1 MKKVILALTI
11 AFSIQAQAQQKA
23 DALIEE
29 YITDRISLQ
38 VSVGNNFDLYQP
50 LNDAN
55 LVLIPLRDFRSFYS
69 GSDVFAWNLEGQ
81 AAVALN
87 PVWSLYVG
95 GSFGTMSGSNN
106 TDYYRAS
113 MLNAD
118 IGLKFNISNMR
129 IKRKSSKLKFIP
141 LAGLSYNYFESEL
154 FYLSDVTPQHSEK
167 GFAPGL
173 NVGAELDFSLTKNLS
188 VFGSMVRRGF
198 NHDGLDGWDYGGNGD
213 NYLRTNVGVKIKLTK
228 TKESEH
234 ASDINIWDLVS
245 NNSKNVTNIAAP
257 QEKDILEFKYRMNN
271 YVVGDKGDYEK
282 GRKLNPTL
290 YVVRGLTYNIKNTAE
305 DHPLRL
311 SKKPKRR
318 KQPAGLSKNGI
329 RPDHGIVSWK
339 IPMDAPEEY
348 YYFSDQTDSIGGV
361 IKVLSPAEASKMNK
375 KVVNNEGDTTI
386 NNAQPSSP
394 LEPQE
399 DFAFDVGKD
408 HVRVGDPDEYEDGN
422 NEDPVIYVV
431 RGGTY
436 RLKNDSD
443 KNPLRIGKSPGDKT
457 NPKGLEKNGI
467 TGDDGTVEWKVPLD
481 APGEYYYYSG
491 DDDEVGS
498 VIKVLGPGEPQQA
511 DNGDLYATIN
521 HILFELDKLRQ
532 REDQVFDFDVTDDH
546 VTVGDESDYEDGNNE
561 EPIIYVV
568 RGQTYNMKNKAND
581 KPLRFS
587 KSPDSQEDP
596 KGLEDN
602 GITEEDGTVEWSI
615 PLDAPEEYYYYSEG
629 DDEVGGVIKVLGP
642 GEPQQADNGDLYATI
657 NHILFE
663 LDKLRQ
669 REDQVF
675 DFDVTDDHVTV
686 GDESDYEDGNNE
698 EPIIYVVRG
707 QTYNMK
713 NKANDKPLRFSK
725 SPDSQEDPKGLED
738 NGITEEDGTVEW
750 SIPLDAPEE
759 YYYYSEG
766 DDEVGGVIKV
776 LGPGESPESNNDE
789 ILDDI
794 EDLKEEVERLKAMAL
809 QAPGDTSVTI
819 TTVQSAEPSHVY
831 EFDVTDDHVT
841 VGDRDDYENS
851 DNKEPII
858 YVVRGESYTMK
869 NNSEDKP
876 LRFSKSPEKQ
886 ENPKG
891 LEENGIT
898 EEDGTVEWVIPLDA
912 PEEYYYYSEGDDDK
926 VGGII
931 KVLGPNDDWKDYIDD
946 EISKLQVQFAE
957 GSRDTAVSITNV
969 QMVAQTGDD
978 FVFEDQDSTYTI
990 GQVGEYEEGIN
1001 ENPTIYVMRG
1011 QTYSFRND
1019 SKDHPLRLSRQEA
1032 QRDDPRGLEKNAIT
1046 KEDESVLW
1054 KIPHDAP
1061 DEYYYY
1067 SEANDTLRG
1076 IIKVVGQGGGDTYD
1090 VDMSQDF
1097 NKIVSDLQTRMEE
1110 ELTNMKSAD
1119 DIERFEGG
1127 QHLVLFYDVDIHIL
1141 TRAQKKKIFEFV
1153 YKLNKESEGFEFKM
1167 IISGFADERASASYN
1182 DALRQRRSNEVKK
1195 FFKQLGLD
1203 VPTED
1208 RTAPHTYTGEMF
1220 LDRRVELTVEVTRT
1234 IGE

>member
-11 AFSIQAQAQQKA
+11 AFSIQAQAQQKT

-69 GSDVFAWNLEGQ
+69 GYDVFAWNLEGQ

-113 MLNAD
+113 MLNGD

-129 IKRKSSKLKFIP
+129 IKRKRSKLKFIP

-198 NHDGLDGWDYGGNGD
+198 KHDGLDGWDYGGNGD

-245 NNSKNVTNIAAP
+245 NNSKNVTNNAAP

-361 IKVLSPAEASKMNK
+361 IKVLSPAEASKINK

-386 NNAQPSSP
+386 NNGQPSSP

-596 KGLEDN
+596 KGLEEN

-642 GEPQQADNGDLYATI
+642 GE
-657 NHILFE
+657 
-663 LDKLRQ
+663 
-669 REDQVF
+669 
-675 DFDVTDDHVTV
+675 
-686 GDESDYEDGNNE
+686 
-698 EPIIYVVRG
+698 
-707 QTYNMK
+707 
-713 NKANDKPLRFSK
+713 
-725 SPDSQEDPKGLED
+725 
-738 NGITEEDGTVEW
+738 
-750 SIPLDAPEE
+750 APE
-759 YYYYSEG
+759 SA
-766 DDEVGGVIKV
+766 
-776 LGPGESPESNNDE
+776 NDE

-831 EFDVTDDHVT
+831 EFDVTDEHVT

-912 PEEYYYYSEGDDDK
+912 PEEYYYYSEDDDDK

-969 QMVAQTGDD
+969 QMVAQAGDD

-990 GQVGEYEEGIN
+990 GQVGEYEEGN
-1001 ENPTIYVMRG
+1001 NQNPTIYVMRG

>member
-11 AFSIQAQAQQKA
+11 AFSIQAQAQQKT

-69 GSDVFAWNLEGQ
+69 GYDVFAWNLEGQ

-113 MLNAD
+113 MLNGD

-129 IKRKSSKLKFIP
+129 IKRKRSKLKFIP

-198 NHDGLDGWDYGGNGD
+198 KHDGLDGWDYGGNGD

-245 NNSKNVTNIAAP
+245 NNSKNVTNNAAP

-408 HVRVGDPDEYEDGN
+408 HVRVGDPNEYEDGN

-602 GITEEDGTVEWSI
+602 SITEEDGTVEWSI

-642 GEPQQADNGDLYATI
+642 GE
-657 NHILFE
+657 
-663 LDKLRQ
+663 
-669 REDQVF
+669 
-675 DFDVTDDHVTV
+675 
-686 GDESDYEDGNNE
+686 
-698 EPIIYVVRG
+698 
-707 QTYNMK
+707 
-713 NKANDKPLRFSK
+713 
-725 SPDSQEDPKGLED
+725 
-738 NGITEEDGTVEW
+738 
-750 SIPLDAPEE
+750 APE
-759 YYYYSEG
+759 SA
-766 DDEVGGVIKV
+766 
-776 LGPGESPESNNDE
+776 NDE

-912 PEEYYYYSEGDDDK
+912 PEEYYYYSEEDDDK

-1019 SKDHPLRLSRQEA
+1019 SEDHPLRLSRQEA

-1097 NKIVSDLQTRMEE
+1097 DKIVNDLQTRMEE

-1234 IGE
+1234 TGE

>member
-11 AFSIQAQAQQKA
+11 AFSIQAQAQQKT

-69 GSDVFAWNLEGQ
+69 GYDVFAWNLEGQ

-113 MLNAD
+113 MLNGD

-129 IKRKSSKLKFIP
+129 IKRKRSKLKFIP

-198 NHDGLDGWDYGGNGD
+198 KHDGLDGWDYGGNGD

-245 NNSKNVTNIAAP
+245 NNSKNVTNNAAP

-271 YVVGDKGDYEK
+271 YVVGDKGDYEN

-361 IKVLSPAEASKMNK
+361 IKVLSPAEASKINK

-386 NNAQPSSP
+386 NNGQPSSP

-596 KGLEDN
+596 KGLEEN

-642 GEPQQADNGDLYATI
+642 GE
-657 NHILFE
+657 
-663 LDKLRQ
+663 
-669 REDQVF
+669 
-675 DFDVTDDHVTV
+675 
-686 GDESDYEDGNNE
+686 
-698 EPIIYVVRG
+698 
-707 QTYNMK
+707 
-713 NKANDKPLRFSK
+713 
-725 SPDSQEDPKGLED
+725 
-738 NGITEEDGTVEW
+738 
-750 SIPLDAPEE
+750 APE
-759 YYYYSEG
+759 SA
-766 DDEVGGVIKV
+766 
-776 LGPGESPESNNDE
+776 NDE

-831 EFDVTDDHVT
+831 EFDVTDEHVT

-876 LRFSKSPEKQ
+876 LRFSKSAEKQ

-912 PEEYYYYSEGDDDK
+912 PEEYYYYSEDDDDK

-969 QMVAQTGDD
+969 QMVAQAGDD

-990 GQVGEYEEGIN
+990 GQVGEYEEGN
-1001 ENPTIYVMRG
+1001 NQNPTIYVMRG

-1127 QHLVLFYDVDIHIL
+1127 QHLVLFYDVNIHIL
-1141 TRAQKKKIFEFV
+1141 TRDQKKKIFEFV

>member
-1 MKKVILALTI
+1 MKKVILALTTV
-11 AFSIQAQAQQKA
+11 FCLQAQAQKA
-23 DALIEE
+23 DALIDE
-29 YITDRISLQ
+29 YITDRLTLQ
-38 VSVGNNFDLYQP
+38 VSIGNNFDLYQP

-55 LVLIPLRDFRSFYS
+55 LVLIPIRDFRSFYS
-69 GSDVFAWNLEGQ
+69 DYDVFAWNLEGQ
-81 AAVALN
+81 MSVALN
-87 PVWSLYVG
+87 PVWSLYAG
-95 GSFGTMSGSNN
+95 ASMGTMSGSNN
-106 TDYYRAS
+106 TDYYRAD
-113 MLNAD
+113 MLSGD
-118 IGLKFNISNMR
+118 IGLKFNIANMR
-129 IKRKSSKLKFIP
+129 INRKRSRLTLVP
-141 LAGLSYNYFESEL
+141 LAGLSYNYFNSEL
-154 FYLSDVTPQHSEK
+154 FYLSDVTPQHSES

-173 NVGAELDFSLTKNLS
+173 NVGAELDFSLTKNIA
-188 VFGSMVRRGF
+188 VYGSMVRRGF
-198 NHDGLDGWDYGGNGD
+198 QHDGLDGWDYGGNGD

-228 TKESEH
+228 TLESEH

-245 NNSKNVTNIAAP
+245 NNSSKVNQYSVLP
-257 QEKDILEFKYRMNN
+257 EEKDILEFKYRMNN
-271 YVVGDKGDYEK
+271 YVVGDKEDYEK

-290 YVVRGLTYNIKNTAE
+290 YVVRGSTYNIKNTAE

-311 SKKPKRR
+311 SKNPKRR
-318 KQPAGLSKNGI
+318 KNPAGLSKNGI
-329 RPDHGIVSWK
+329 RPDDGVVTWK

-348 YYFSDQTDSIGGV
+348 YYYSDMTDSIGGV
-361 IKVLSPAEASKMNK
+361 IKVLGP
-375 KVVNNEGDTTI
+375 NE
-386 NNAQPSSP
+386 
-394 LEPQE
+394 
-399 DFAFDVGKD
+399 
-408 HVRVGDPDEYEDGN
+408 
-422 NEDPVIYVV
+422 
-431 RGGTY
+431 
-436 RLKNDSD
+436 
-443 KNPLRIGKSPGDKT
+443 
-457 NPKGLEKNGI
+457 
-467 TGDDGTVEWKVPLD
+467 
-481 APGEYYYYSG
+481 
-491 DDDEVGS
+491 
-498 VIKVLGPGEPQQA
+498 EPQQA
-511 DNGDLYATIN
+511 DNREVYATIN

-532 REDQVFDFDVTDDH
+532 RQEQVFDFDVTDDH

-561 EPIIYVV
+561 EPTIYVV
-568 RGQTYNMKNKAND
+568 RGQTYKMKNKAND

-602 GITEEDGTVEWSI
+602 GITQEDGTVEWSI

-642 GEPQQADNGDLYATI
+642 GEPQQADNRDLYATI
-657 NHILFE
+657 NYILSE

-669 REDQVF
+669 REEQVF

-698 EPIIYVVRG
+698 EPTIYVVRG
-707 QTYNMK
+707 QTYKMK

-738 NGITEEDGTVEW
+738 NGITQEDGTVEW

-776 LGPGESPESNNDE
+776 LGPGEAPESANDE
-789 ILDDI
+789 I
-794 EDLKEEVERLKAMAL
+794 EDLKEEVESLKAMVM
-809 QAPGDTSVTI
+809 QAPADTSVTI
-819 TTVQSAEPSHVY
+819 TTVQSVESSHVY

-841 VGDRDDYENS
+841 VGDREDYEDG

-858 YVVRGESYTMK
+858 YVVRGESYRMK

-876 LRFSKSPEKQ
+876 LQFSKSPDKR

-912 PEEYYYYSEGDDDK
+912 PEEYYYYSEEDDDK

-931 KVLGPNDDWKDYIDD
+931 KVLGPNDDWKEYVDD
-946 EISKLQVQFAE
+946 EISKLQAQFAE

-969 QMVAQTGDD
+969 QMVAPAADD
-978 FVFEDQDSTYTI
+978 FIFEDQDSLYTI
-990 GQVGEYEEGIN
+990 GENADYEGN
-1001 ENPTIYVMRG
+1001 NNQNPTIYVMRG
-1011 QTYSFRND
+1011 QTYSFRNN
-1019 SKDHPLRLSRQEA
+1019 SEDHPLRLSRKEA

-1046 KEDESVLW
+1046 KEDESVSW

-1076 IIKVVGQGGGDTYD
+1076 IIKVVGQGEGDTYD

-1097 NKIVSDLQTRMEE
+1097 NQIVDDLQTRMEE
-1110 ELTNMKSAD
+1110 ELTNLKSAD

-1127 QHLVLFYDVDIHIL
+1127 HHLVLFYDVDIHIL

-1153 YKLNKESEGFEFKM
+1153 YALKKESEGFEYKL
-1167 IISGFADERASASYN
+1167 IISGFADVRASAAYN

-1195 FFKQLGLD
+1195 FLKQLGLE

-1220 LDRRVELTVEVTRT
+1220 LDRRVELTIEVTRT
-1234 IGE
+1234 ID

>member
-11 AFSIQAQAQQKA
+11 AFSIQAQAQKKT

-95 GSFGTMSGSNN
+95 GSMGTMSGSNN

-245 NNSKNVTNIAAP
+245 NNSKNVTNNAAP

-386 NNAQPSSP
+386 NNTQPSSP

-408 HVRVGDPDEYEDGN
+408 HVRVGDPDDYEDGN

-596 KGLEDN
+596 KGLEEN

-642 GEPQQADNGDLYATI
+642 GE
-657 NHILFE
+657 
-663 LDKLRQ
+663 
-669 REDQVF
+669 
-675 DFDVTDDHVTV
+675 
-686 GDESDYEDGNNE
+686 
-698 EPIIYVVRG
+698 
-707 QTYNMK
+707 
-713 NKANDKPLRFSK
+713 
-725 SPDSQEDPKGLED
+725 
-738 NGITEEDGTVEW
+738 
-750 SIPLDAPEE
+750 APE
-759 YYYYSEG
+759 SA
-766 DDEVGGVIKV
+766 
-776 LGPGESPESNNDE
+776 NDE

-1019 SKDHPLRLSRQEA
+1019 SEDHPLRLSRQEA

-1127 QHLVLFYDVDIHIL
+1127 QHLVLFYDVNIHIL

>member
-11 AFSIQAQAQQKA
+11 AFSIQAQAQKKT

-95 GSFGTMSGSNN
+95 GSMGTMSGSNN

-245 NNSKNVTNIAAP
+245 NNSKNVTNNAAP

-386 NNAQPSSP
+386 NNTQPSSP

-408 HVRVGDPDEYEDGN
+408 HVRVGDPDDYEDGN

-596 KGLEDN
+596 KGLEEN

-629 DDEVGGVIKVLGP
+629 DDGVGGVIKVLGP
-642 GEPQQADNGDLYATI
+642 GE
-657 NHILFE
+657 
-663 LDKLRQ
+663 
-669 REDQVF
+669 
-675 DFDVTDDHVTV
+675 
-686 GDESDYEDGNNE
+686 
-698 EPIIYVVRG
+698 
-707 QTYNMK
+707 
-713 NKANDKPLRFSK
+713 
-725 SPDSQEDPKGLED
+725 
-738 NGITEEDGTVEW
+738 
-750 SIPLDAPEE
+750 APE
-759 YYYYSEG
+759 SA
-766 DDEVGGVIKV
+766 
-776 LGPGESPESNNDE
+776 NDE

-831 EFDVTDDHVT
+831 EFDVTDEHVT

-912 PEEYYYYSEGDDDK
+912 PEEYYYYSEDDDDK

-969 QMVAQTGDD
+969 QMVAQAGDD

-990 GQVGEYEEGIN
+990 GQVGEYEEGN
-1001 ENPTIYVMRG
+1001 NQNPTIYVMRG

-1097 NKIVSDLQTRMEE
+1097 NKIVSDLQTRMQE
-1110 ELTNMKSAD
+1110 ELTKMKSAD

>member
-11 AFSIQAQAQQKA
+11 AFSIQAQAQKKT

-95 GSFGTMSGSNN
+95 GSMGTMSGSNN

-245 NNSKNVTNIAAP
+245 NNSKNVTNNAAP

-386 NNAQPSSP
+386 NNTQPSSP

-408 HVRVGDPDEYEDGN
+408 HVRVGDPDDYEDGN

-596 KGLEDN
+596 KGLEEN

-642 GEPQQADNGDLYATI
+642 GE
-657 NHILFE
+657 
-663 LDKLRQ
+663 
-669 REDQVF
+669 
-675 DFDVTDDHVTV
+675 
-686 GDESDYEDGNNE
+686 
-698 EPIIYVVRG
+698 
-707 QTYNMK
+707 
-713 NKANDKPLRFSK
+713 
-725 SPDSQEDPKGLED
+725 
-738 NGITEEDGTVEW
+738 
-750 SIPLDAPEE
+750 APE
-759 YYYYSEG
+759 SA
-766 DDEVGGVIKV
+766 
-776 LGPGESPESNNDE
+776 NDE

-831 EFDVTDDHVT
+831 EFDVTDEHVT

-912 PEEYYYYSEGDDDK
+912 PEEYYYYSEDDDDK

-969 QMVAQTGDD
+969 QMVAQAGDD

-990 GQVGEYEEGIN
+990 GQVGEYEEGN
-1001 ENPTIYVMRG
+1001 NQNPTIYVMRG

-1076 IIKVVGQGGGDTYD
+1076 IIKVVGQGGDDTYD

-1110 ELTNMKSAD
+1110 ELTKMKSAD

>member
-1 MKKVILALTI
+1 MKKVILALTTV
-11 AFSIQAQAQQKA
+11 FCLQAQAQKA
-23 DALIEE
+23 DALIDE
-29 YITDRISLQ
+29 YITDRLTLQ
-38 VSVGNNFDLYQP
+38 VSIGNNFDLYQP

-55 LVLIPLRDFRSFYS
+55 LVLIPIRDFRSFYS
-69 GSDVFAWNLEGQ
+69 DYDVFAWNLEGQ
-81 AAVALN
+81 MSVALN
-87 PVWSLYVG
+87 PVWSLYAG
-95 GSFGTMSGSNN
+95 ASMGTMSGSNN
-106 TDYYRAS
+106 TDYYRAD
-113 MLNAD
+113 MLSGD
-118 IGLKFNISNMR
+118 IGLKFNIANMR
-129 IKRKSSKLKFIP
+129 INRKRSRLTLVP
-141 LAGLSYNYFESEL
+141 LAGLSYNYFNSEL
-154 FYLSDVTPQHSEK
+154 FYLSDVTPQHSES

-173 NVGAELDFSLTKNLS
+173 NVGAELDFSLTKNIA
-188 VFGSMVRRGF
+188 VYGSMVRRGF
-198 NHDGLDGWDYGGNGD
+198 QHDGLDGWDYGGNGD

-228 TKESEH
+228 TLESEH

-245 NNSKNVTNIAAP
+245 NNSSKVNQYSVLP
-257 QEKDILEFKYRMNN
+257 EEKDILEFKYRMNN
-271 YVVGDKGDYEK
+271 YVVGDKEDYEK

-290 YVVRGLTYNIKNTAE
+290 YVVRGSTYNIKNTAE

-311 SKKPKRR
+311 SKNPKRR
-318 KQPAGLSKNGI
+318 KNPAGLSKNGI
-329 RPDHGIVSWK
+329 RPDDGVVTWK

-348 YYFSDQTDSIGGV
+348 YYYSDMTDSIGGV
-361 IKVLSPAEASKMNK
+361 IKVLGP
-375 KVVNNEGDTTI
+375 NE
-386 NNAQPSSP
+386 
-394 LEPQE
+394 
-399 DFAFDVGKD
+399 
-408 HVRVGDPDEYEDGN
+408 
-422 NEDPVIYVV
+422 
-431 RGGTY
+431 
-436 RLKNDSD
+436 
-443 KNPLRIGKSPGDKT
+443 
-457 NPKGLEKNGI
+457 
-467 TGDDGTVEWKVPLD
+467 
-481 APGEYYYYSG
+481 
-491 DDDEVGS
+491 
-498 VIKVLGPGEPQQA
+498 EPQQA
-511 DNGDLYATIN
+511 DNREVYATIN

-532 REDQVFDFDVTDDH
+532 RQEQVFDFDVTDDH

-561 EPIIYVV
+561 EPTIYVV
-568 RGQTYNMKNKAND
+568 RGQTYKMKNKAND

-602 GITEEDGTVEWSI
+602 GITQEDGTVEWSI

-642 GEPQQADNGDLYATI
+642 GEPQQADNRDLYATI
-657 NHILFE
+657 NYILSE

-669 REDQVF
+669 RQEQVF

-698 EPIIYVVRG
+698 EPTIYVVRG
-707 QTYNMK
+707 QTYKMK

-738 NGITEEDGTVEW
+738 NGITQEDGTVEW

-776 LGPGESPESNNDE
+776 LGPGEAPESANDE
-789 ILDDI
+789 I
-794 EDLKEEVERLKAMAL
+794 EDLKEEVESLKAMVM
-809 QAPGDTSVTI
+809 QAPADTSVTI
-819 TTVQSAEPSHVY
+819 TTVQSVESSHVY

-841 VGDRDDYENS
+841 VGDREDYEDG

-858 YVVRGESYTMK
+858 YVVRGESYRMK
-869 NNSEDKP
+869 NNSEDNP
-876 LRFSKSPEKQ
+876 LQFSKSPDKR

-912 PEEYYYYSEGDDDK
+912 PEEYYYYSEEDDDK

-931 KVLGPNDDWKDYIDD
+931 KVLGPNDDWKEYVDD
-946 EISKLQVQFAE
+946 EISKLQAQFAE

-969 QMVAQTGDD
+969 QMVAPAADD
-978 FVFEDQDSTYTI
+978 FIFEDQDSLYTI
-990 GQVGEYEEGIN
+990 GENADYEGN
-1001 ENPTIYVMRG
+1001 NNQNPTIYVMRG
-1011 QTYSFRND
+1011 QTYSFRNN
-1019 SKDHPLRLSRQEA
+1019 SEDHPLRLSRKEA

-1046 KEDESVLW
+1046 KEDESVSW

-1076 IIKVVGQGGGDTYD
+1076 IIKVVGQGEGDTYE

-1097 NKIVSDLQTRMEE
+1097 NQIVDDLQTRMEE
-1110 ELTNMKSAD
+1110 ELTNLKSAD

-1127 QHLVLFYDVDIHIL
+1127 HHLVLFYDVDIHIL

-1153 YKLNKESEGFEFKM
+1153 YALKKESEGFEYKL
-1167 IISGFADERASASYN
+1167 IISGFADVRASAAYN

-1195 FFKQLGLD
+1195 FLKQLGLE

-1220 LDRRVELTVEVTRT
+1220 LDRRVELTIEVTRT
-1234 IGE
+1234 ID

>member
-1 MKKVILALTI
+1 MKKVILALTTV
-11 AFSIQAQAQQKA
+11 FCLQAQAQKA
-23 DALIEE
+23 DALIDE
-29 YITDRISLQ
+29 YITDRLTLQ
-38 VSVGNNFDLYQP
+38 VSIGNNFDLYQP

-55 LVLIPLRDFRSFYS
+55 LVLIPIRDFRSFYS
-69 GSDVFAWNLEGQ
+69 DYDVFAWNLEGQ
-81 AAVALN
+81 MSVALN
-87 PVWSLYVG
+87 PVWSLYAG
-95 GSFGTMSGSNN
+95 ASMGTMSGSNN
-106 TDYYRAS
+106 TDYYRAD
-113 MLNAD
+113 MLSGD
-118 IGLKFNISNMR
+118 IGLKFNIANMR
-129 IKRKSSKLKFIP
+129 INRKRSRLTLVP
-141 LAGLSYNYFESEL
+141 LAGLSYNYFNSEL
-154 FYLSDVTPQHSEK
+154 FYLSDVTPQHSES

-173 NVGAELDFSLTKNLS
+173 NVGAELDFSLTKNIA
-188 VFGSMVRRGF
+188 VYGSMVRRGF
-198 NHDGLDGWDYGGNGD
+198 QHDGLDGWDYGGNGD

-228 TKESEH
+228 TLESEH

-245 NNSKNVTNIAAP
+245 NNSSKVNQYSVLP
-257 QEKDILEFKYRMNN
+257 EEKDILEFKYRMNN
-271 YVVGDKGDYEK
+271 YVVGDKEDYEK

-290 YVVRGLTYNIKNTAE
+290 YVVRGSTYNIKNTAE

-311 SKKPKRR
+311 SKNPKRR
-318 KQPAGLSKNGI
+318 KNPAGLSKNGI
-329 RPDHGIVSWK
+329 RPDDGVVTWK

-348 YYFSDQTDSIGGV
+348 YYYSDMTDSIGGV
-361 IKVLSPAEASKMNK
+361 IKVLGP
-375 KVVNNEGDTTI
+375 NE
-386 NNAQPSSP
+386 
-394 LEPQE
+394 
-399 DFAFDVGKD
+399 
-408 HVRVGDPDEYEDGN
+408 
-422 NEDPVIYVV
+422 
-431 RGGTY
+431 
-436 RLKNDSD
+436 
-443 KNPLRIGKSPGDKT
+443 
-457 NPKGLEKNGI
+457 
-467 TGDDGTVEWKVPLD
+467 
-481 APGEYYYYSG
+481 
-491 DDDEVGS
+491 
-498 VIKVLGPGEPQQA
+498 EPQQA
-511 DNGDLYATIN
+511 DNREVYATIN

-532 REDQVFDFDVTDDH
+532 REEQVFDFDVTDDH

-561 EPIIYVV
+561 EPTIYVV
-568 RGQTYNMKNKAND
+568 RGQTYKMKNKAND

-602 GITEEDGTVEWSI
+602 GITQEDGTVEWSI

-642 GEPQQADNGDLYATI
+642 GEPQQADNRDLYATI
-657 NHILFE
+657 NYILSE

-669 REDQVF
+669 REEQVF

-698 EPIIYVVRG
+698 EPTIYVVRG
-707 QTYNMK
+707 QTYKMK

-738 NGITEEDGTVEW
+738 NGITQEDGTVEW

-776 LGPGESPESNNDE
+776 LGPGEAPESANDE
-789 ILDDI
+789 I
-794 EDLKEEVERLKAMAL
+794 EDLKEEVESLKAMVM
-809 QAPGDTSVTI
+809 QAPADTSVTI
-819 TTVQSAEPSHVY
+819 TTVQSVESSHVY

-841 VGDRDDYENS
+841 VGDREDYEDG

-858 YVVRGESYTMK
+858 YVVRGESYRMK
-869 NNSEDKP
+869 NNSEDNP
-876 LRFSKSPEKQ
+876 LQFSKSPDKR

-912 PEEYYYYSEGDDDK
+912 PEEYYYYSEEDDDK

-931 KVLGPNDDWKDYIDD
+931 KVLGPNDDWKEYVDD
-946 EISKLQVQFAE
+946 EISKLQAQFAE

-969 QMVAQTGDD
+969 QMVAPAADD
-978 FVFEDQDSTYTI
+978 FIFEDQDSLYTI
-990 GQVGEYEEGIN
+990 GENADYEGN
-1001 ENPTIYVMRG
+1001 NNQNPTIYVMRG
-1011 QTYSFRND
+1011 QTYSFRNN
-1019 SKDHPLRLSRQEA
+1019 SEDHPLRLSRKEA

-1046 KEDESVLW
+1046 KEDESVSW

-1076 IIKVVGQGGGDTYD
+1076 IIKVVGQGEGDTYE

-1097 NKIVSDLQTRMEE
+1097 NQIVDDLQTRMEE
-1110 ELTNMKSAD
+1110 ELTNLKSAD

-1127 QHLVLFYDVDIHIL
+1127 HHLVLFYDVDIHIL

-1153 YKLNKESEGFEFKM
+1153 YALKKESEGFEYKL
-1167 IISGFADERASASYN
+1167 IISGFADVRASAAYN

-1195 FFKQLGLD
+1195 FLKQLGLE

-1220 LDRRVELTVEVTRT
+1220 LDRRVELTIEVTRT
-1234 IGE
+1234 ID

>member
-11 AFSIQAQAQQKA
+11 AFSIQAQAQQKT

-95 GSFGTMSGSNN
+95 GSMGTMSGSNN

-245 NNSKNVTNIAAP
+245 NNSKNVTNNAAP

-596 KGLEDN
+596 KGLEEN

-642 GEPQQADNGDLYATI
+642 GE
-657 NHILFE
+657 
-663 LDKLRQ
+663 
-669 REDQVF
+669 
-675 DFDVTDDHVTV
+675 
-686 GDESDYEDGNNE
+686 
-698 EPIIYVVRG
+698 
-707 QTYNMK
+707 
-713 NKANDKPLRFSK
+713 
-725 SPDSQEDPKGLED
+725 
-738 NGITEEDGTVEW
+738 
-750 SIPLDAPEE
+750 APE
-759 YYYYSEG
+759 SA
-766 DDEVGGVIKV
+766 
-776 LGPGESPESNNDE
+776 NDE

-1019 SKDHPLRLSRQEA
+1019 SEDHPLRLSRQEA

>member
-11 AFSIQAQAQQKA
+11 AFSIQAQAQKKT

-69 GSDVFAWNLEGQ
+69 GYDVFAWNLEGQ

-113 MLNAD
+113 MLNGD

-245 NNSKNVTNIAAP
+245 NNSKNVTNNAAP

-386 NNAQPSSP
+386 NNTQPSSP

-408 HVRVGDPDEYEDGN
+408 HVRVGDPDDYEDGN

-642 GEPQQADNGDLYATI
+642 GE
-657 NHILFE
+657 
-663 LDKLRQ
+663 
-669 REDQVF
+669 
-675 DFDVTDDHVTV
+675 
-686 GDESDYEDGNNE
+686 
-698 EPIIYVVRG
+698 
-707 QTYNMK
+707 
-713 NKANDKPLRFSK
+713 
-725 SPDSQEDPKGLED
+725 
-738 NGITEEDGTVEW
+738 
-750 SIPLDAPEE
+750 APE
-759 YYYYSEG
+759 SA
-766 DDEVGGVIKV
+766 
-776 LGPGESPESNNDE
+776 NDE

-831 EFDVTDDHVT
+831 EFDVTDEHVT

-912 PEEYYYYSEGDDDK
+912 PEEYYYYSEDDDDK

-969 QMVAQTGDD
+969 QMVAQAGDD

-990 GQVGEYEEGIN
+990 GQVGEYEEGN
-1001 ENPTIYVMRG
+1001 NQNPTIYVMRG

>member
-11 AFSIQAQAQQKA
+11 AFSIQAQAQKKT

-69 GSDVFAWNLEGQ
+69 GYDVFAWNLEGQ

-95 GSFGTMSGSNN
+95 GSMGTMSGSNN

-154 FYLSDVTPQHSEK
+154 FYLSDVTPQHNEK

-245 NNSKNVTNIAAP
+245 NNSKNVTNNAAP

-386 NNAQPSSP
+386 NNTQPSSP

-408 HVRVGDPDEYEDGN
+408 HVRVGDPDDYEDGN

-642 GEPQQADNGDLYATI
+642 GE
-657 NHILFE
+657 
-663 LDKLRQ
+663 
-669 REDQVF
+669 
-675 DFDVTDDHVTV
+675 
-686 GDESDYEDGNNE
+686 
-698 EPIIYVVRG
+698 
-707 QTYNMK
+707 
-713 NKANDKPLRFSK
+713 
-725 SPDSQEDPKGLED
+725 
-738 NGITEEDGTVEW
+738 
-750 SIPLDAPEE
+750 APE
-759 YYYYSEG
+759 SA
-766 DDEVGGVIKV
+766 
-776 LGPGESPESNNDE
+776 NDE

-831 EFDVTDDHVT
+831 EFDVTDEHVT

-912 PEEYYYYSEGDDDK
+912 PEEYYYYSEDDDDK

-969 QMVAQTGDD
+969 QMVAQAGDD

-990 GQVGEYEEGIN
+990 GQVGEYEEGN
-1001 ENPTIYVMRG
+1001 NQNPTIYVMRG

-1061 DEYYYY
+1061 DQYYYY

>member
-11 AFSIQAQAQQKA
+11 AFSIQAQAQKKT

-95 GSFGTMSGSNN
+95 GSMGTMSGSNN

-154 FYLSDVTPQHSEK
+154 FYLSDVTPQHNEK

-245 NNSKNVTNIAAP
+245 NNSRNVTNNAAP

-386 NNAQPSSP
+386 NNTQPSSP

-408 HVRVGDPDEYEDGN
+408 HVRVGDPDDYEDGN

-596 KGLEDN
+596 KGLEEN

-642 GEPQQADNGDLYATI
+642 GE
-657 NHILFE
+657 
-663 LDKLRQ
+663 
-669 REDQVF
+669 
-675 DFDVTDDHVTV
+675 
-686 GDESDYEDGNNE
+686 
-698 EPIIYVVRG
+698 
-707 QTYNMK
+707 
-713 NKANDKPLRFSK
+713 
-725 SPDSQEDPKGLED
+725 
-738 NGITEEDGTVEW
+738 
-750 SIPLDAPEE
+750 APE
-759 YYYYSEG
+759 SA
-766 DDEVGGVIKV
+766 
-776 LGPGESPESNNDE
+776 NDE

-831 EFDVTDDHVT
+831 EFDVTDEHVT

-912 PEEYYYYSEGDDDK
+912 PEEYYYYSEDDDDK

-969 QMVAQTGDD
+969 QMVAQAGDD

-990 GQVGEYEEGIN
+990 GQVGEYEEGN
-1001 ENPTIYVMRG
+1001 NQNPTIYVMRG

>member
-1 MKKVILALTI
+1 MKKVILALTTV
-11 AFSIQAQAQQKA
+11 FCLQAQAQKA
-23 DALIEE
+23 DALIDE
-29 YITDRISLQ
+29 YITDRLTLQ
-38 VSVGNNFDLYQP
+38 VSIGNNFDLYQP

-55 LVLIPLRDFRSFYS
+55 LVLIPIRDFRSFYS
-69 GSDVFAWNLEGQ
+69 DYDVFAWNLEGQ
-81 AAVALN
+81 MSVALN
-87 PVWSLYVG
+87 PVWSLYAG
-95 GSFGTMSGSNN
+95 ASMGTMSGSNN
-106 TDYYRAS
+106 TDYYRAD
-113 MLNAD
+113 MLSGD
-118 IGLKFNISNMR
+118 IGLKFNIANMR
-129 IKRKSSKLKFIP
+129 INRKRSRLTLVP
-141 LAGLSYNYFESEL
+141 LAGLSYNYFNSEL
-154 FYLSDVTPQHSEK
+154 FYLSDVTPQHSES

-173 NVGAELDFSLTKNLS
+173 NVGAELDFSLTKNIA
-188 VFGSMVRRGF
+188 VYGSMVRRGF
-198 NHDGLDGWDYGGNGD
+198 QHDGLDGWDYGGNGD

-228 TKESEH
+228 TLESEH
-234 ASDINIWDLVS
+234 ATDINIWDLAS
-245 NNSKNVTNIAAP
+245 NNSTNIINKAP
-257 QEKDILEFKYRMNN
+257 QEKDILEFKYWMNN
-271 YVVGDKGDYEK
+271 YVVGDKEDYEN

-318 KQPAGLSKNGI
+318 KNPAGLSKNGI
-329 RPDHGIVSWK
+329 RPDHGIVTWK

-348 YYFSDQTDSIGGV
+348 YYYSDMTDSIGGV
-361 IKVLSPAEASKMNK
+361 IKVLSPSEASTKNK
-375 KVVNNEGDTTI
+375 KVVNNEGDTTLNI
-386 NNAQPSSP
+386 AVAPVA
-394 LEPQE
+394 EPKD

-408 HVRVGDPDEYEDGN
+408 HISVGDPDEYEDGN

-457 NPKGLEKNGI
+457 DPKGLEKNGI
-467 TGDDGTVEWKVPLD
+467 TDDDGTVEWKVPLD

-491 DDDEVGS
+491 DDDEVGG

-511 DNGDLYATIN
+511 DNRDLYATIN

-532 REDQVFDFDVTDDH
+532 REEQVFDFDVTDDH

-561 EPIIYVV
+561 EPTIYVV
-568 RGQTYNMKNKAND
+568 RGQTYKMKNKADD

-602 GITEEDGTVEWSI
+602 GITQEDGTVEWSI

-642 GEPQQADNGDLYATI
+642 GE
-657 NHILFE
+657 
-663 LDKLRQ
+663 
-669 REDQVF
+669 
-675 DFDVTDDHVTV
+675 
-686 GDESDYEDGNNE
+686 
-698 EPIIYVVRG
+698 
-707 QTYNMK
+707 
-713 NKANDKPLRFSK
+713 
-725 SPDSQEDPKGLED
+725 
-738 NGITEEDGTVEW
+738 
-750 SIPLDAPEE
+750 APE
-759 YYYYSEG
+759 ST
-766 DDEVGGVIKV
+766 D
-776 LGPGESPESNNDE
+776 DE
-789 ILDDI
+789 ILDEI

-819 TTVQSAEPSHVY
+819 TTVQSVESSHVY

-841 VGDRDDYENS
+841 VGDKDDYENG

-869 NNSEDKP
+869 NKADDKP
-876 LRFSKSPEKQ
+876 LRFSKSPDRQ

-912 PEEYYYYSEGDDDK
+912 PEEYYYYSEEDDDK

-946 EISKLQVQFAE
+946 EISKLEAQIAE

-969 QMVAQTGDD
+969 QMVAPAADD
-978 FVFEDQDSTYTI
+978 FIFQDQDSVYTI
-990 GQVGEYEEGIN
+990 GENGDYEEGN
-1001 ENPTIYVMRG
+1001 NQNPTIYVMRG
-1011 QTYSFRND
+1011 QTYSFRNN
-1019 SKDHPLRLSRQEA
+1019 SEDHPLRVSRKEA

-1046 KEDESVLW
+1046 KEDESISW

-1076 IIKVVGQGGGDTYD
+1076 VIKVVGQGGGDTYD

-1097 NKIVSDLQTRMEE
+1097 NKIVNDLQTRMEE
-1110 ELTNMKSAD
+1110 ELTNLKSAD

-1127 QHLVLFYDVDIHIL
+1127 HHLVLFYDVDIHIL
-1141 TRAQKKKIFEFV
+1141 TRDQKKKIFEFV
-1153 YKLNKESEGFEFKM
+1153 YKLKKESDGYEYKL
-1167 IISGFADERASASYN
+1167 IISGFADVRASAAYN

-1195 FFKQLGLD
+1195 FLKQLGLD

-1220 LDRRVELTVEVTRT
+1220 LDRRVELTIEVTRT
-1234 IGE
+1234 ID

>member
-1 MKKVILALTI
+1 MKKVILALTTV
-11 AFSIQAQAQQKA
+11 FCLQAQAQKA
-23 DALIEE
+23 DALIDE
-29 YITDRISLQ
+29 YITDRLTLQ
-38 VSVGNNFDLYQP
+38 VSIGNNFDLYQP

-55 LVLIPLRDFRSFYS
+55 LVLIPIRDFRSFYS
-69 GSDVFAWNLEGQ
+69 DYDVFAWNLEGQ
-81 AAVALN
+81 MSVALN
-87 PVWSLYVG
+87 PVWSLYAG
-95 GSFGTMSGSNN
+95 ASMGTMSGSNN
-106 TDYYRAS
+106 TDYYRAD
-113 MLNAD
+113 MLSGD
-118 IGLKFNISNMR
+118 IGLKFNIANMR
-129 IKRKSSKLKFIP
+129 INRKRSRLTLVP
-141 LAGLSYNYFESEL
+141 LAGLSYNYFNSEL
-154 FYLSDVTPQHSEK
+154 FYLSDVTPQHSES

-173 NVGAELDFSLTKNLS
+173 NVGAELDFSLTKNIA
-188 VFGSMVRRGF
+188 VYGSMVRRGF
-198 NHDGLDGWDYGGNGD
+198 QHDGLDGWDYGGNGD

-228 TKESEH
+228 TLESEH

-245 NNSKNVTNIAAP
+245 NNSSKVNQYSVLP
-257 QEKDILEFKYRMNN
+257 EEKDILEFKYRMNN
-271 YVVGDKGDYEK
+271 YVVGDKEDYEK

-290 YVVRGLTYNIKNTAE
+290 YVVRGSTYNIKNTAE

-311 SKKPKRR
+311 SKNPKRR
-318 KQPAGLSKNGI
+318 KNPAGLSKNGI
-329 RPDHGIVSWK
+329 RPEDGLVTWK

-348 YYFSDQTDSIGGV
+348 YYYSDMTDSIGGV
-361 IKVLSPAEASKMNK
+361 IKVL
-375 KVVNNEGDTTI
+375 
-386 NNAQPSSP
+386 
-394 LEPQE
+394 
-399 DFAFDVGKD
+399 
-408 HVRVGDPDEYEDGN
+408 
-422 NEDPVIYVV
+422 
-431 RGGTY
+431 
-436 RLKNDSD
+436 
-443 KNPLRIGKSPGDKT
+443 
-457 NPKGLEKNGI
+457 
-467 TGDDGTVEWKVPLD
+467 
-481 APGEYYYYSG
+481 
-491 DDDEVGS
+491 
-498 VIKVLGPGEPQQA
+498 GPNEPQQA
-511 DNGDLYATIN
+511 DNREVYATIN

-532 REDQVFDFDVTDDH
+532 REEQVFDFDVTDDH

-561 EPIIYVV
+561 EPTIYVV
-568 RGQTYNMKNKAND
+568 RGQTYKMKNKAND

-602 GITEEDGTVEWSI
+602 GITQEDGTVEWSI
-615 PLDAPEEYYYYSEG
+615 PLDAPGEYYYYSEG

-642 GEPQQADNGDLYATI
+642 GEPQQADNRDLYATI
-657 NHILFE
+657 NYILSE

-669 REDQVF
+669 REEQVF

-698 EPIIYVVRG
+698 EPTIYVVRG
-707 QTYNMK
+707 QTYKMK

-738 NGITEEDGTVEW
+738 NGITQEDGTVEW
-750 SIPLDAPEE
+750 SIPLDAPGE

-776 LGPGESPESNNDE
+776 LGPGEAPESANDE
-789 ILDDI
+789 I
-794 EDLKEEVERLKAMAL
+794 EDLKEEVESLKAMVM
-809 QAPGDTSVTI
+809 QAPADTSVTI
-819 TTVQSAEPSHVY
+819 TTVQSVELSHVY

-841 VGDRDDYENS
+841 VGDREDYEDG

-858 YVVRGESYTMK
+858 YVVRGESYRMK
-869 NNSEDKP
+869 NNSEDNP
-876 LRFSKSPEKQ
+876 LQFSKSPDKR

-912 PEEYYYYSEGDDDK
+912 PEEYYYYSEEDDDK

-931 KVLGPNDDWKDYIDD
+931 KVLGPNDDWKEYVDD
-946 EISKLQVQFAE
+946 EISKLQAQFAE

-969 QMVAQTGDD
+969 QMVAPAADD
-978 FVFEDQDSTYTI
+978 FIFEDQDSLYTI
-990 GQVGEYEEGIN
+990 GENADYEGN
-1001 ENPTIYVMRG
+1001 NNQNPTIYVMRG
-1011 QTYSFRND
+1011 QTYSFRNN
-1019 SKDHPLRLSRQEA
+1019 SEDHPLRLSRKEA

-1046 KEDESVLW
+1046 KEDESVSW

-1076 IIKVVGQGGGDTYD
+1076 IIKVVGQGEGDTYD

-1097 NKIVSDLQTRMEE
+1097 NQIVDDLQTRMEE
-1110 ELTNMKSAD
+1110 ELTNLKSAD

-1127 QHLVLFYDVDIHIL
+1127 HHLVLFYDVDIHIL

-1153 YKLNKESEGFEFKM
+1153 YALKKESEGFEYKL
-1167 IISGFADERASASYN
+1167 IISGFADVRASAAYN

-1195 FFKQLGLD
+1195 FLKQLGLE

-1220 LDRRVELTVEVTRT
+1220 LDRRVELTIEVTRT
-1234 IGE
+1234 ID

>member
-11 AFSIQAQAQQKA
+11 AFSIQAQAQKKT

-95 GSFGTMSGSNN
+95 GSMGTMSGSNN

-154 FYLSDVTPQHSEK
+154 FYLSDVTPQHNEK

-245 NNSKNVTNIAAP
+245 NNSRNVTNNAAP

-386 NNAQPSSP
+386 NNTQPSSP

-408 HVRVGDPDEYEDGN
+408 HVRVGDPDDYEDGN

-596 KGLEDN
+596 KGLEEN

-642 GEPQQADNGDLYATI
+642 GE
-657 NHILFE
+657 
-663 LDKLRQ
+663 
-669 REDQVF
+669 
-675 DFDVTDDHVTV
+675 
-686 GDESDYEDGNNE
+686 
-698 EPIIYVVRG
+698 
-707 QTYNMK
+707 
-713 NKANDKPLRFSK
+713 
-725 SPDSQEDPKGLED
+725 
-738 NGITEEDGTVEW
+738 
-750 SIPLDAPEE
+750 APE
-759 YYYYSEG
+759 SA
-766 DDEVGGVIKV
+766 
-776 LGPGESPESNNDE
+776 NDE

-831 EFDVTDDHVT
+831 EFDVTDEHVT

-912 PEEYYYYSEGDDDK
+912 PEEYYYYSEDDDDK

-969 QMVAQTGDD
+969 QMVAQAGDD

-990 GQVGEYEEGIN
+990 GQVGEYEEGN
-1001 ENPTIYVMRG
+1001 NQNPTIYVMRG

-1234 IGE
+1234 TGE

>member
-1 MKKVILALTI
+1 MKKVIVALTI

-113 MLNAD
+113 MLNGD

-443 KNPLRIGKSPGDKT
+443 KNPLHIGKSPGDKT

-481 APGEYYYYSG
+481 APEEYYYYSG

-498 VIKVLGPGEPQQA
+498 
-511 DNGDLYATIN
+511 
-521 HILFELDKLRQ
+521 
-532 REDQVFDFDVTDDH
+532 
-546 VTVGDESDYEDGNNE
+546 
-561 EPIIYVV
+561 
-568 RGQTYNMKNKAND
+568 
-581 KPLRFS
+581 
-587 KSPDSQEDP
+587 
-596 KGLEDN
+596 
-602 GITEEDGTVEWSI
+602 
-615 PLDAPEEYYYYSEG
+615 
-629 DDEVGGVIKVLGP
+629 VIKVLGP

>member
-113 MLNAD
+113 MLNGD

-481 APGEYYYYSG
+481 APEEYYYYSG

-498 VIKVLGPGEPQQA
+498 
-511 DNGDLYATIN
+511 
-521 HILFELDKLRQ
+521 
-532 REDQVFDFDVTDDH
+532 
-546 VTVGDESDYEDGNNE
+546 
-561 EPIIYVV
+561 
-568 RGQTYNMKNKAND
+568 
-581 KPLRFS
+581 
-587 KSPDSQEDP
+587 
-596 KGLEDN
+596 
-602 GITEEDGTVEWSI
+602 
-615 PLDAPEEYYYYSEG
+615 
-629 DDEVGGVIKVLGP
+629 VIKVLGP

-912 PEEYYYYSEGDDDK
+912 PEEYYYYSEEDDDK

>member
-1 MKKVILALTI
+1 MKKVILALTTV
-11 AFSIQAQAQQKA
+11 FCLQAQAQKA
-23 DALIEE
+23 DALIDE
-29 YITDRISLQ
+29 YITDRLTLQ
-38 VSVGNNFDLYQP
+38 VSIGNNFDLYQP

-55 LVLIPLRDFRSFYS
+55 LVLIPIRDFRSFYS
-69 GSDVFAWNLEGQ
+69 DYDVFAWNLEGQ
-81 AAVALN
+81 MSVALN
-87 PVWSLYVG
+87 PVWSLYAG
-95 GSFGTMSGSNN
+95 ASMGTMSGSNN
-106 TDYYRAS
+106 TDYYRAD
-113 MLNAD
+113 MLSGD
-118 IGLKFNISNMR
+118 IGLKFNIANMR
-129 IKRKSSKLKFIP
+129 INRKRSRLTLVP
-141 LAGLSYNYFESEL
+141 LAGLSYNYFNSEL
-154 FYLSDVTPQHSEK
+154 FYLSDVTPQHSES

-173 NVGAELDFSLTKNLS
+173 NVGAELDFSLTKNIA
-188 VFGSMVRRGF
+188 VYGSMVRRGF
-198 NHDGLDGWDYGGNGD
+198 QHDGLDGWDYGGNGD

-228 TKESEH
+228 TLESEH

-245 NNSKNVTNIAAP
+245 NNSSKVNQYSVLP
-257 QEKDILEFKYRMNN
+257 EEKDILEFKYRMNN
-271 YVVGDKGDYEK
+271 YVVGDKEDYEK

-290 YVVRGLTYNIKNTAE
+290 YVVRGSTYNIKNTAE

-318 KQPAGLSKNGI
+318 KNPAGLSKNGI
-329 RPDHGIVSWK
+329 RPDDGVVTWK

-348 YYFSDQTDSIGGV
+348 YYYSDMTDSIGGV
-361 IKVLSPAEASKMNK
+361 IKVL
-375 KVVNNEGDTTI
+375 
-386 NNAQPSSP
+386 
-394 LEPQE
+394 
-399 DFAFDVGKD
+399 
-408 HVRVGDPDEYEDGN
+408 
-422 NEDPVIYVV
+422 
-431 RGGTY
+431 
-436 RLKNDSD
+436 
-443 KNPLRIGKSPGDKT
+443 
-457 NPKGLEKNGI
+457 
-467 TGDDGTVEWKVPLD
+467 
-481 APGEYYYYSG
+481 
-491 DDDEVGS
+491 
-498 VIKVLGPGEPQQA
+498 GPNEPQQA
-511 DNGDLYATIN
+511 DNREVYATIN

-532 REDQVFDFDVTDDH
+532 REEQVFDFDVTDDH

-561 EPIIYVV
+561 EPTIYVV
-568 RGQTYNMKNKAND
+568 RGQTYKMKNKAND

-602 GITEEDGTVEWSI
+602 GITQEDGTVEWSI

-642 GEPQQADNGDLYATI
+642 GEPQQADNRDLYATI
-657 NHILFE
+657 NYILSE

-669 REDQVF
+669 REEQVF

-698 EPIIYVVRG
+698 EPTIYVVRG
-707 QTYNMK
+707 QTYKMK

-738 NGITEEDGTVEW
+738 NGITQEDGTVEW

-776 LGPGESPESNNDE
+776 LGPGEAPESANDE
-789 ILDDI
+789 I
-794 EDLKEEVERLKAMAL
+794 EDLKEEVESLKAMVM
-809 QAPGDTSVTI
+809 QAPADTSVTI
-819 TTVQSAEPSHVY
+819 TTVQSVESSHVY

-841 VGDRDDYENS
+841 VGDREDYEDD

-858 YVVRGESYTMK
+858 YVVRGESYRMK

-876 LRFSKSPEKQ
+876 LQFSKSPDKR

-891 LEENGIT
+891 LKENGIT

-912 PEEYYYYSEGDDDK
+912 PEEYYYYSEEDDDK

-931 KVLGPNDDWKDYIDD
+931 KVLGPNDDWKEYVDD
-946 EISKLQVQFAE
+946 EISKLQAQFAE

-969 QMVAQTGDD
+969 QMVAPAADD
-978 FVFEDQDSTYTI
+978 FIFEDQDSLYTI
-990 GQVGEYEEGIN
+990 GENADYEGDN
-1001 ENPTIYVMRG
+1001 NQNPTIYVMRG
-1011 QTYSFRND
+1011 QTYSFRNN
-1019 SKDHPLRLSRQEA
+1019 SEDHPLRLSRKEA

-1046 KEDESVLW
+1046 KEDESVSW

-1076 IIKVVGQGGGDTYD
+1076 IIKVVGQGEGDTYD

-1097 NKIVSDLQTRMEE
+1097 NQIVDDLQTRMEE
-1110 ELTNMKSAD
+1110 ELTNLKSAD

-1127 QHLVLFYDVDIHIL
+1127 HHLVLFYDVDIHIL

-1153 YKLNKESEGFEFKM
+1153 YALKKESEGFEYKL
-1167 IISGFADERASASYN
+1167 IISGFADVRASAAYN

-1195 FFKQLGLD
+1195 FLKQLGLE

-1220 LDRRVELTVEVTRT
+1220 LDRRVELTIEVTRT
-1234 IGE
+1234 ID

>member
-11 AFSIQAQAQQKA
+11 AFSIQAQAQQKT

-69 GSDVFAWNLEGQ
+69 GYDVFAWNLEGQ

-245 NNSKNVTNIAAP
+245 NNSKNVTNNAAP

-386 NNAQPSSP
+386 NNTQPSSP

-596 KGLEDN
+596 KGLEEN

-642 GEPQQADNGDLYATI
+642 GE
-657 NHILFE
+657 
-663 LDKLRQ
+663 
-669 REDQVF
+669 
-675 DFDVTDDHVTV
+675 
-686 GDESDYEDGNNE
+686 
-698 EPIIYVVRG
+698 
-707 QTYNMK
+707 
-713 NKANDKPLRFSK
+713 
-725 SPDSQEDPKGLED
+725 
-738 NGITEEDGTVEW
+738 
-750 SIPLDAPEE
+750 APE
-759 YYYYSEG
+759 SA
-766 DDEVGGVIKV
+766 
-776 LGPGESPESNNDE
+776 NDE

-1019 SKDHPLRLSRQEA
+1019 SEDHPLRLSRQEA

>member
-95 GSFGTMSGSNN
+95 GSMGTMSGSNN

-154 FYLSDVTPQHSEK
+154 FYLSDVSPQHSEK

-271 YVVGDKGDYEK
+271 YVVGDKGDYEN

-375 KVVNNEGDTTI
+375 KVVKNEGDTTI

-596 KGLEDN
+596 KGLEEN

-615 PLDAPEEYYYYSEG
+615 PLDAP
-629 DDEVGGVIKVLGP
+629 
-642 GEPQQADNGDLYATI
+642 Q
-657 NHILFE
+657 
-663 LDKLRQ
+663 
-669 REDQVF
+669 
-675 DFDVTDDHVTV
+675 
-686 GDESDYEDGNNE
+686 
-698 EPIIYVVRG
+698 
-707 QTYNMK
+707 
-713 NKANDKPLRFSK
+713 
-725 SPDSQEDPKGLED
+725 
-738 NGITEEDGTVEW
+738 
-750 SIPLDAPEE
+750 E

-912 PEEYYYYSEGDDDK
+912 PEEYYYYSEEDDDK

-978 FVFEDQDSTYTI
+978 FVFEDQDSTYII

-1234 IGE
+1234 TGE

>member
-11 AFSIQAQAQQKA
+11 AFSIQAQAQQKT

-69 GSDVFAWNLEGQ
+69 GYDVFAWNLEGQ

-113 MLNAD
+113 MLNGD

-129 IKRKSSKLKFIP
+129 IKRKRSKLKFIP

-198 NHDGLDGWDYGGNGD
+198 KHDGLDGWDYGGNGD

-642 GEPQQADNGDLYATI
+642 GE
-657 NHILFE
+657 
-663 LDKLRQ
+663 
-669 REDQVF
+669 
-675 DFDVTDDHVTV
+675 
-686 GDESDYEDGNNE
+686 
-698 EPIIYVVRG
+698 
-707 QTYNMK
+707 
-713 NKANDKPLRFSK
+713 
-725 SPDSQEDPKGLED
+725 
-738 NGITEEDGTVEW
+738 
-750 SIPLDAPEE
+750 APE
-759 YYYYSEG
+759 SA
-766 DDEVGGVIKV
+766 
-776 LGPGESPESNNDE
+776 NDE
-789 ILDDI
+789 ILDEI

-809 QAPGDTSVTI
+809 QAPGDTSITI

-831 EFDVTDDHVT
+831 EFDVTDDYVT

-891 LEENGIT
+891 LEENGII
-898 EEDGTVEWVIPLDA
+898 EKDGTVEWVIPLDA

-1097 NKIVSDLQTRMEE
+1097 NKIVNDLQTRMEE

>member
-11 AFSIQAQAQQKA
+11 AFSIQAQAQQKT

-69 GSDVFAWNLEGQ
+69 GYDVFAWNLEGQ

-113 MLNAD
+113 MLNGD

-129 IKRKSSKLKFIP
+129 IKRKRSKLKFIP

-198 NHDGLDGWDYGGNGD
+198 KHDGLDGWDYGGNGD

-271 YVVGDKGDYEK
+271 YVVGDKSDYEK

-596 KGLEDN
+596 KGLEEN
-602 GITEEDGTVEWSI
+602 GITEEDGTIEWSI

-642 GEPQQADNGDLYATI
+642 GE
-657 NHILFE
+657 
-663 LDKLRQ
+663 
-669 REDQVF
+669 
-675 DFDVTDDHVTV
+675 
-686 GDESDYEDGNNE
+686 
-698 EPIIYVVRG
+698 
-707 QTYNMK
+707 
-713 NKANDKPLRFSK
+713 
-725 SPDSQEDPKGLED
+725 
-738 NGITEEDGTVEW
+738 
-750 SIPLDAPEE
+750 APE
-759 YYYYSEG
+759 SA
-766 DDEVGGVIKV
+766 
-776 LGPGESPESNNDE
+776 NDE
-789 ILDDI
+789 ILDEI

-831 EFDVTDDHVT
+831 EFDVTDEHVT

-1195 FFKQLGLD
+1195 FFKQLGLE

-1234 IGE
+1234 VAE

>member
-11 AFSIQAQAQQKA
+11 AFSIQAQAQQKT

-69 GSDVFAWNLEGQ
+69 GYDVFAWNLEGQ

-113 MLNAD
+113 MLNGD

-129 IKRKSSKLKFIP
+129 IKRKRSKLKFIP

-198 NHDGLDGWDYGGNGD
+198 KHDGLDGWDYGGNGD

-245 NNSKNVTNIAAP
+245 NNSKNVTNNAAP

-361 IKVLSPAEASKMNK
+361 IKVLSPAEASKINK

-386 NNAQPSSP
+386 NNGQPSSP

-408 HVRVGDPDEYEDGN
+408 HVRVGDPDEYEDVN

-602 GITEEDGTVEWSI
+602 SITEEDGTVEWSI

-642 GEPQQADNGDLYATI
+642 GE
-657 NHILFE
+657 
-663 LDKLRQ
+663 
-669 REDQVF
+669 
-675 DFDVTDDHVTV
+675 
-686 GDESDYEDGNNE
+686 
-698 EPIIYVVRG
+698 
-707 QTYNMK
+707 
-713 NKANDKPLRFSK
+713 
-725 SPDSQEDPKGLED
+725 
-738 NGITEEDGTVEW
+738 
-750 SIPLDAPEE
+750 APE
-759 YYYYSEG
+759 SA
-766 DDEVGGVIKV
+766 
-776 LGPGESPESNNDE
+776 NDE
-789 ILDDI
+789 ILDEI

-831 EFDVTDDHVT
+831 EFDVTDEHVT

-912 PEEYYYYSEGDDDK
+912 PEEYYYYSEEDDDK

-931 KVLGPNDDWKDYIDD
+931 KVLGSNDDWKDYIDD

-1167 IISGFADERASASYN
+1167 IISGFADERASAAYN

>member
-11 AFSIQAQAQQKA
+11 AFSIQAQAQKKT

-95 GSFGTMSGSNN
+95 GSMGTMSGSNN

-245 NNSKNVTNIAAP
+245 NNSKNVTNNAAP

-386 NNAQPSSP
+386 NNTQPSSP

-408 HVRVGDPDEYEDGN
+408 HVRVGDPDDYEDGN

-596 KGLEDN
+596 KGLEEN

-629 DDEVGGVIKVLGP
+629 DDGVGGVIKVLGP
-642 GEPQQADNGDLYATI
+642 GE
-657 NHILFE
+657 
-663 LDKLRQ
+663 
-669 REDQVF
+669 
-675 DFDVTDDHVTV
+675 
-686 GDESDYEDGNNE
+686 
-698 EPIIYVVRG
+698 
-707 QTYNMK
+707 
-713 NKANDKPLRFSK
+713 
-725 SPDSQEDPKGLED
+725 
-738 NGITEEDGTVEW
+738 
-750 SIPLDAPEE
+750 APE
-759 YYYYSEG
+759 SA
-766 DDEVGGVIKV
+766 
-776 LGPGESPESNNDE
+776 NDE

-831 EFDVTDDHVT
+831 EFDVTDEHVT

-869 NNSEDKP
+869 NNSQDKP

-912 PEEYYYYSEGDDDK
+912 PEEYYYYSEDDDDK

-969 QMVAQTGDD
+969 QMVAQAGDD

-990 GQVGEYEEGIN
+990 GQVGEYEEGN
-1001 ENPTIYVMRG
+1001 NQNPTIYVMRG

-1110 ELTNMKSAD
+1110 ELTKMKSAD

>member
-11 AFSIQAQAQQKA
+11 AFSIQAQAQKKT

-95 GSFGTMSGSNN
+95 GSMGTMSGSNN

-245 NNSKNVTNIAAP
+245 NNSKNVTNNAAP

-386 NNAQPSSP
+386 NNTQPSSP

-408 HVRVGDPDEYEDGN
+408 HVRVGDPDDYEDGN

-596 KGLEDN
+596 KGLEEN

-642 GEPQQADNGDLYATI
+642 GE
-657 NHILFE
+657 
-663 LDKLRQ
+663 
-669 REDQVF
+669 
-675 DFDVTDDHVTV
+675 
-686 GDESDYEDGNNE
+686 
-698 EPIIYVVRG
+698 
-707 QTYNMK
+707 
-713 NKANDKPLRFSK
+713 
-725 SPDSQEDPKGLED
+725 
-738 NGITEEDGTVEW
+738 
-750 SIPLDAPEE
+750 APE
-759 YYYYSEG
+759 SA
-766 DDEVGGVIKV
+766 
-776 LGPGESPESNNDE
+776 NDE

-831 EFDVTDDHVT
+831 EFDVTDEHVT

-912 PEEYYYYSEGDDDK
+912 PEEYYYYSEDDDDK

-969 QMVAQTGDD
+969 QMVAQAGDD

-990 GQVGEYEEGIN
+990 GQVGEYEEGN
-1001 ENPTIYVMRG
+1001 NQNPTIYVMRG

>member
-1 MKKVILALTI
+1 MKKVILTLTTV
-11 AFSIQAQAQQKA
+11 FCLQAQAQKV
-23 DALIEE
+23 DALIDD
-29 YITDRISLQ
+29 YITDRLTLQ
-38 VSVGNNFDLYQP
+38 VSIGNNFDLYQP

-55 LVLIPLRDFRSFYS
+55 LVLIPIRDFRSFYS
-69 GSDVFAWNLEGQ
+69 DYDVFAWNLEGQ
-81 AAVALN
+81 MSVALN
-87 PVWSLYVG
+87 PVWSLYAG
-95 GSFGTMSGSNN
+95 ASMGTMSGSNN
-106 TDYYRAS
+106 TDYYRAD
-113 MLNAD
+113 MLSGD
-118 IGLKFNISNMR
+118 IGLKFNIANMR
-129 IKRKSSKLKFIP
+129 INRKRSRLTLVP
-141 LAGLSYNYFESEL
+141 LAGLSYNYFNSEL
-154 FYLSDVTPQHSEK
+154 FYLSDVTPQHSES

-173 NVGAELDFSLTKNLS
+173 NVGAELDFSLTKNIA
-188 VFGSMVRRGF
+188 VYGSMVRRGF
-198 NHDGLDGWDYGGNGD
+198 QHDGLDGWDYGGNGD

-228 TKESEH
+228 TLESEH
-234 ASDINIWDLVS
+234 ASDINIWDLAS
-245 NNSKNVTNIAAP
+245 NNSTNIINKAP
-257 QEKDILEFKYRMNN
+257 QEKDILEFKYWMNN
-271 YVVGDKGDYEK
+271 YVVGDKEDYEN

-311 SKKPKRR
+311 SKNPKRR
-318 KQPAGLSKNGI
+318 KNPAGLSKNGI
-329 RPDHGIVSWK
+329 RPDHGIVTWK

-348 YYFSDQTDSIGGV
+348 YYYSDMTDSIGGV
-361 IKVLSPAEASKMNK
+361 IKVLSPSEASTKNK
-375 KVVNNEGDTTI
+375 KVVNNEGDTILNVTV
-386 NNAQPSSP
+386 APAT
-394 LEPQE
+394 EPKD

-408 HVRVGDPDEYEDGN
+408 HISVGDPDEYEDGN

-457 NPKGLEKNGI
+457 DPKGLEKNGI

-491 DDDEVGS
+491 DDDEVGG

-511 DNGDLYATIN
+511 DNRDLYATIN

-532 REDQVFDFDVTDDH
+532 REEQVFDFDVTDDH

-561 EPIIYVV
+561 EPTIYVV
-568 RGQTYNMKNKAND
+568 RGHTYKMKNKAND

-602 GITEEDGTVEWSI
+602 GITQEDGTIEWSI

-642 GEPQQADNGDLYATI
+642 GE
-657 NHILFE
+657 
-663 LDKLRQ
+663 
-669 REDQVF
+669 
-675 DFDVTDDHVTV
+675 
-686 GDESDYEDGNNE
+686 
-698 EPIIYVVRG
+698 
-707 QTYNMK
+707 
-713 NKANDKPLRFSK
+713 
-725 SPDSQEDPKGLED
+725 
-738 NGITEEDGTVEW
+738 
-750 SIPLDAPEE
+750 APE
-759 YYYYSEG
+759 ST
-766 DDEVGGVIKV
+766 D
-776 LGPGESPESNNDE
+776 DE
-789 ILDDI
+789 ILDEI

-809 QAPGDTSVTI
+809 QAPGDSSVII
-819 TTVQSAEPSHVY
+819 TTVQSVESSHVY

-841 VGDRDDYENS
+841 VGDRDDYEDGN
-851 DNKEPII
+851 NKEPII
-858 YVVRGESYTMK
+858 YVVRGESYKLK

-876 LRFSKSPEKQ
+876 LRFSKSPDKQ

-891 LEENGIT
+891 LEDNGIT

-912 PEEYYYYSEGDDDK
+912 PEEYYYYSEEDDDK

-931 KVLGPNDDWKDYIDD
+931 KVLGPNDDWKEYVDD
-946 EISKLQVQFAE
+946 EISKLQAQIAE
-957 GSRDTAVSITNV
+957 GSRDTAVNITNV
-969 QMVAQTGDD
+969 QMVAPAADD
-978 FVFEDQDSTYTI
+978 FIFEDQDSVYTI
-990 GQVGEYEEGIN
+990 GENGDYEEGN
-1001 ENPTIYVMRG
+1001 NQNPTIYVMRG
-1011 QTYSFRND
+1011 QTYSFRNN
-1019 SKDHPLRLSRQEA
+1019 SEEHPLRISRKEA
-1032 QRDDPRGLEKNAIT
+1032 KRDDPRGLEKNAIT
-1046 KEDESVLW
+1046 KEDESVSW

-1097 NKIVSDLQTRMEE
+1097 HKIVNDLQTRMEE
-1110 ELTNMKSAD
+1110 ELTNLKSAD

-1127 QHLVLFYDVDIHIL
+1127 HHLVLFYDVDIHIL
-1141 TRAQKKKIFEFV
+1141 TEDQKKKIFEFV
-1153 YKLNKESEGFEFKM
+1153 YKLKKESAGYEYKL
-1167 IISGFADERASASYN
+1167 IISGFADVRASAAYN

-1195 FFKQLGLD
+1195 FLKQLGLD

-1220 LDRRVELTVEVTRT
+1220 LDRRVELTIEVTRT
-1234 IGE
+1234 SD

>member
-481 APGEYYYYSG
+481 APEEYYYYSG

-498 VIKVLGPGEPQQA
+498 
-511 DNGDLYATIN
+511 
-521 HILFELDKLRQ
+521 
-532 REDQVFDFDVTDDH
+532 
-546 VTVGDESDYEDGNNE
+546 
-561 EPIIYVV
+561 
-568 RGQTYNMKNKAND
+568 
-581 KPLRFS
+581 
-587 KSPDSQEDP
+587 
-596 KGLEDN
+596 
-602 GITEEDGTVEWSI
+602 
-615 PLDAPEEYYYYSEG
+615 
-629 DDEVGGVIKVLGP
+629 VIKVLGP

>member
-1 MKKVILALTI
+1 MKKVILALTTV
-11 AFSIQAQAQQKA
+11 FCLQAQAQKA
-23 DALIEE
+23 DALIDE
-29 YITDRISLQ
+29 YITDRLTLQ
-38 VSVGNNFDLYQP
+38 VSIGNNFDLYQP

-55 LVLIPLRDFRSFYS
+55 LVLIPIRDFRSFYS
-69 GSDVFAWNLEGQ
+69 DYDVFAWNLEGQ
-81 AAVALN
+81 MSVALN
-87 PVWSLYVG
+87 PVWSLYAG
-95 GSFGTMSGSNN
+95 ASMGTMSGSNN
-106 TDYYRAS
+106 TDYYRAD
-113 MLNAD
+113 MLSGD
-118 IGLKFNISNMR
+118 IGLKFNIANMR
-129 IKRKSSKLKFIP
+129 INRKRSRLTLVP
-141 LAGLSYNYFESEL
+141 LAGLSYNYFNSEL
-154 FYLSDVTPQHSEK
+154 FYLSDVTPQHSES

-173 NVGAELDFSLTKNLS
+173 NVGAELDFSLTKNIA
-188 VFGSMVRRGF
+188 VYGSMVRRGF
-198 NHDGLDGWDYGGNGD
+198 QHDGLDGWDYGGNGD

-228 TKESEH
+228 TLESEH

-245 NNSKNVTNIAAP
+245 NNSSKVNQYSVLP
-257 QEKDILEFKYRMNN
+257 EEKDILEFKYRMNN
-271 YVVGDKGDYEK
+271 YVVGDKEDYEK

-290 YVVRGLTYNIKNTAE
+290 YVVRGSTYNIKNTAE

-311 SKKPKRR
+311 SKNPKRR
-318 KQPAGLSKNGI
+318 KNPAGLSKNGI
-329 RPDHGIVSWK
+329 RPDDGVVTWK

-348 YYFSDQTDSIGGV
+348 YYYSDMTDSIGGV
-361 IKVLSPAEASKMNK
+361 IKVL
-375 KVVNNEGDTTI
+375 
-386 NNAQPSSP
+386 
-394 LEPQE
+394 
-399 DFAFDVGKD
+399 
-408 HVRVGDPDEYEDGN
+408 
-422 NEDPVIYVV
+422 
-431 RGGTY
+431 
-436 RLKNDSD
+436 
-443 KNPLRIGKSPGDKT
+443 
-457 NPKGLEKNGI
+457 
-467 TGDDGTVEWKVPLD
+467 
-481 APGEYYYYSG
+481 
-491 DDDEVGS
+491 
-498 VIKVLGPGEPQQA
+498 GPNEPQQA
-511 DNGDLYATIN
+511 DNREVYATIN

-532 REDQVFDFDVTDDH
+532 RQEQVFDFDVTDDH

-561 EPIIYVV
+561 EPTIYVV
-568 RGQTYNMKNKAND
+568 RGQTYKMKNKAND

-602 GITEEDGTVEWSI
+602 GITQEDGTVEWSI

-642 GEPQQADNGDLYATI
+642 GEPQQADNRDLYATI
-657 NHILFE
+657 NYILSE

-669 REDQVF
+669 REEQVF

-698 EPIIYVVRG
+698 EPTIYVVRG
-707 QTYNMK
+707 QTYKMK

-738 NGITEEDGTVEW
+738 NGITQEDGTVEW

-776 LGPGESPESNNDE
+776 LGPGEAPESANDE
-789 ILDDI
+789 I
-794 EDLKEEVERLKAMAL
+794 EDLKEEVESLKAMVM
-809 QAPGDTSVTI
+809 QAPADTSVTI
-819 TTVQSAEPSHVY
+819 TTVQSVESSHVY

-841 VGDRDDYENS
+841 VGDREDYEDG

-858 YVVRGESYTMK
+858 YVVRGESYRLK

-876 LRFSKSPEKQ
+876 LQFSKSPDKR

-912 PEEYYYYSEGDDDK
+912 PEEYYYYSEEDDDK

-931 KVLGPNDDWKDYIDD
+931 KVLGPNDDWKEYVDD
-946 EISKLQVQFAE
+946 EISKLQAQFAE

-969 QMVAQTGDD
+969 QMVAPAADD
-978 FVFEDQDSTYTI
+978 FIFEDQDSLYTI
-990 GQVGEYEEGIN
+990 GENADYEGN
-1001 ENPTIYVMRG
+1001 NNQNPTIYVMRG
-1011 QTYSFRND
+1011 QTYSFRNN
-1019 SKDHPLRLSRQEA
+1019 SEDHPLRLSRKEA

-1046 KEDESVLW
+1046 KEDESVSW

-1076 IIKVVGQGGGDTYD
+1076 IIKVVGQGEGDTYD

-1097 NKIVSDLQTRMEE
+1097 NQIVDDLQTRMEE
-1110 ELTNMKSAD
+1110 ELTNLKSAD

-1127 QHLVLFYDVDIHIL
+1127 HHLVLFYDVDIHIL

-1153 YKLNKESEGFEFKM
+1153 YALKKESEGFEYKL
-1167 IISGFADERASASYN
+1167 IISGFADVRASAAYN

-1195 FFKQLGLD
+1195 FLKQLGLE

-1220 LDRRVELTVEVTRT
+1220 LDRRVELTIEVTRT
-1234 IGE
+1234 ID

>member
-11 AFSIQAQAQQKA
+11 AFSIQAQAQQKT

-69 GSDVFAWNLEGQ
+69 GYDVFAWNLEGQ

-113 MLNAD
+113 MLNGD

-129 IKRKSSKLKFIP
+129 IKRKRSKLKFIP

-198 NHDGLDGWDYGGNGD
+198 KHDGLDGWDYGGNGD

-245 NNSKNVTNIAAP
+245 NNSKNVTNNAAP

-361 IKVLSPAEASKMNK
+361 IKVLSPAEASKINK

-386 NNAQPSSP
+386 NNGQPSSP

-596 KGLEDN
+596 KGLEEN

-642 GEPQQADNGDLYATI
+642 GE
-657 NHILFE
+657 
-663 LDKLRQ
+663 
-669 REDQVF
+669 
-675 DFDVTDDHVTV
+675 
-686 GDESDYEDGNNE
+686 
-698 EPIIYVVRG
+698 
-707 QTYNMK
+707 
-713 NKANDKPLRFSK
+713 
-725 SPDSQEDPKGLED
+725 
-738 NGITEEDGTVEW
+738 
-750 SIPLDAPEE
+750 APE
-759 YYYYSEG
+759 SA
-766 DDEVGGVIKV
+766 
-776 LGPGESPESNNDE
+776 NDE

-831 EFDVTDDHVT
+831 EFDVTDEHVT

-912 PEEYYYYSEGDDDK
+912 PEEYYYYSEDDDDK

-969 QMVAQTGDD
+969 QMVAQAGDD

-1195 FFKQLGLD
+1195 FFKQLGLE

>member
-11 AFSIQAQAQQKA
+11 AFSIQAQAQKKT

-95 GSFGTMSGSNN
+95 GSMGTMSGSNN

-129 IKRKSSKLKFIP
+129 IKRKRSKLKFIP

-245 NNSKNVTNIAAP
+245 NNSKNVTNNAAP

-386 NNAQPSSP
+386 NNTQPSSP

-642 GEPQQADNGDLYATI
+642 GE
-657 NHILFE
+657 
-663 LDKLRQ
+663 
-669 REDQVF
+669 
-675 DFDVTDDHVTV
+675 
-686 GDESDYEDGNNE
+686 
-698 EPIIYVVRG
+698 
-707 QTYNMK
+707 
-713 NKANDKPLRFSK
+713 
-725 SPDSQEDPKGLED
+725 
-738 NGITEEDGTVEW
+738 
-750 SIPLDAPEE
+750 APE
-759 YYYYSEG
+759 SA
-766 DDEVGGVIKV
+766 
-776 LGPGESPESNNDE
+776 NDE

-1019 SKDHPLRLSRQEA
+1019 SEDHPLRLSRQEA

>member
-11 AFSIQAQAQQKA
+11 AFSIQAQAQKKT

-95 GSFGTMSGSNN
+95 GSMGTMSGSNN

-245 NNSKNVTNIAAP
+245 NNSKNVTNNAAP

-386 NNAQPSSP
+386 NNTQPSSP

-408 HVRVGDPDEYEDGN
+408 HVRVGDPDDYEDGN

-596 KGLEDN
+596 KGLEEN

-642 GEPQQADNGDLYATI
+642 GE
-657 NHILFE
+657 
-663 LDKLRQ
+663 
-669 REDQVF
+669 
-675 DFDVTDDHVTV
+675 
-686 GDESDYEDGNNE
+686 
-698 EPIIYVVRG
+698 
-707 QTYNMK
+707 
-713 NKANDKPLRFSK
+713 
-725 SPDSQEDPKGLED
+725 
-738 NGITEEDGTVEW
+738 
-750 SIPLDAPEE
+750 APE
-759 YYYYSEG
+759 SA
-766 DDEVGGVIKV
+766 
-776 LGPGESPESNNDE
+776 NDE

-831 EFDVTDDHVT
+831 EFDVTDEHVT

-912 PEEYYYYSEGDDDK
+912 PEEYYYYSEDDDDK

-969 QMVAQTGDD
+969 QMVAQAGDD

-990 GQVGEYEEGIN
+990 GQVGEYEEGN
-1001 ENPTIYVMRG
+1001 NQNPTIYVMRG

-1076 IIKVVGQGGGDTYD
+1076 IIKVVGQGGDDTYD

-1127 QHLVLFYDVDIHIL
+1127 QHLVLFYDVNIHIL
-1141 TRAQKKKIFEFV
+1141 TRDQKKKIFEFV

>member
-1 MKKVILALTI
+1 MKKVILALTTV
-11 AFSIQAQAQQKA
+11 FCLQAQAQKA
-23 DALIEE
+23 DALIDE
-29 YITDRISLQ
+29 YITDRLTLQ
-38 VSVGNNFDLYQP
+38 VSIGNNFDLYQP

-55 LVLIPLRDFRSFYS
+55 LVLIPIRDFRSFYS
-69 GSDVFAWNLEGQ
+69 DYDVFAWNLEGQ
-81 AAVALN
+81 MSVALN
-87 PVWSLYVG
+87 PVWSLYAG
-95 GSFGTMSGSNN
+95 ASMGTMSGSNN
-106 TDYYRAS
+106 TDYYRAD
-113 MLNAD
+113 MLSGD
-118 IGLKFNISNMR
+118 IGLKFNIANMR
-129 IKRKSSKLKFIP
+129 INRKRSRLTLVP
-141 LAGLSYNYFESEL
+141 LAGLSYNYFNSEL
-154 FYLSDVTPQHSEK
+154 FYLSDVTPQHSES

-173 NVGAELDFSLTKNLS
+173 NVGAELDFSLTKNIA
-188 VFGSMVRRGF
+188 VYGSMVRRGF
-198 NHDGLDGWDYGGNGD
+198 QHDGLDGWDYGGNGD

-228 TKESEH
+228 TLESEH

-245 NNSKNVTNIAAP
+245 NNSSKVNQYSVLP
-257 QEKDILEFKYRMNN
+257 EEKDILEFKYRMNN
-271 YVVGDKGDYEK
+271 YVVGDKEDYEK

-290 YVVRGLTYNIKNTAE
+290 YVVRGSTYNIKNTAE

-318 KQPAGLSKNGI
+318 KNPAGLSKNGI
-329 RPDHGIVSWK
+329 RPDDGVVTWK

-348 YYFSDQTDSIGGV
+348 YYYSDMTDSIGGV
-361 IKVLSPAEASKMNK
+361 IKVL
-375 KVVNNEGDTTI
+375 
-386 NNAQPSSP
+386 
-394 LEPQE
+394 
-399 DFAFDVGKD
+399 
-408 HVRVGDPDEYEDGN
+408 
-422 NEDPVIYVV
+422 
-431 RGGTY
+431 
-436 RLKNDSD
+436 
-443 KNPLRIGKSPGDKT
+443 
-457 NPKGLEKNGI
+457 
-467 TGDDGTVEWKVPLD
+467 
-481 APGEYYYYSG
+481 
-491 DDDEVGS
+491 
-498 VIKVLGPGEPQQA
+498 GPNEPQQA
-511 DNGDLYATIN
+511 DNREVYATIN

-532 REDQVFDFDVTDDH
+532 REEQVFDFDVTDDH

-561 EPIIYVV
+561 EPTIYVV
-568 RGQTYNMKNKAND
+568 RGQTYKMKNKAND

-602 GITEEDGTVEWSI
+602 GITQEDGTVEWSI

-642 GEPQQADNGDLYATI
+642 GEPQQADNRDLYATI
-657 NHILFE
+657 NYILSE

-669 REDQVF
+669 REEQVF

-698 EPIIYVVRG
+698 EPTIYVVRG
-707 QTYNMK
+707 QTYKMK

-738 NGITEEDGTVEW
+738 NGITQEDGTVEW

-776 LGPGESPESNNDE
+776 LGPGEAPESANDE
-789 ILDDI
+789 I
-794 EDLKEEVERLKAMAL
+794 EDLKEEVESLKAMVM
-809 QAPGDTSVTI
+809 QAPADTSVTI
-819 TTVQSAEPSHVY
+819 TTVQSVESSHVY

-841 VGDRDDYENS
+841 VGDREDYEDG

-858 YVVRGESYTMK
+858 YVVRGESYRMK

-876 LRFSKSPEKQ
+876 LQFSKSPDKR

-891 LEENGIT
+891 LKENGIT

-912 PEEYYYYSEGDDDK
+912 PEEYYYYSEEDDDK

-931 KVLGPNDDWKDYIDD
+931 KVLGPNDDWKEYVDD
-946 EISKLQVQFAE
+946 EISKLQAQFAE

-969 QMVAQTGDD
+969 QMVAPAADD
-978 FVFEDQDSTYTI
+978 FIFEDQDSLYTI
-990 GQVGEYEEGIN
+990 GENADYEGDN
-1001 ENPTIYVMRG
+1001 NQNPTIYVMRG
-1011 QTYSFRND
+1011 QTYSFRNN
-1019 SKDHPLRLSRQEA
+1019 SEDHPLRLSRKEA

-1046 KEDESVLW
+1046 KEDESVSW

-1076 IIKVVGQGGGDTYD
+1076 IIKVVGQGEGDTYD

-1097 NKIVSDLQTRMEE
+1097 NQIVDDLQTRMEE
-1110 ELTNMKSAD
+1110 ELTNLKSAD

-1127 QHLVLFYDVDIHIL
+1127 HHLVLFYDVDIHIL

-1153 YKLNKESEGFEFKM
+1153 YALKKESEGFEYKL
-1167 IISGFADERASASYN
+1167 IISGFADVRASAAYN

-1195 FFKQLGLD
+1195 FLKQLGLE

-1220 LDRRVELTVEVTRT
+1220 LDRRVELTIEVTRT
-1234 IGE
+1234 ID

>member
-95 GSFGTMSGSNN
+95 GSMGTMSGSNN

-361 IKVLSPAEASKMNK
+361 IKVLSPAEASKTNK

-615 PLDAPEEYYYYSEG
+615 PLDAP
-629 DDEVGGVIKVLGP
+629 
-642 GEPQQADNGDLYATI
+642 Q
-657 NHILFE
+657 
-663 LDKLRQ
+663 
-669 REDQVF
+669 
-675 DFDVTDDHVTV
+675 
-686 GDESDYEDGNNE
+686 
-698 EPIIYVVRG
+698 
-707 QTYNMK
+707 
-713 NKANDKPLRFSK
+713 
-725 SPDSQEDPKGLED
+725 
-738 NGITEEDGTVEW
+738 
-750 SIPLDAPEE
+750 E

-912 PEEYYYYSEGDDDK
+912 PEEYYYYSEEDDDK

-1234 IGE
+1234 IGD

>member
-1 MKKVILALTI
+1 MKKVILALTTV
-11 AFSIQAQAQQKA
+11 FCLQAQAQKA
-23 DALIEE
+23 DALIDE
-29 YITDRISLQ
+29 YITDRLTLQ
-38 VSVGNNFDLYQP
+38 VSIGNNFDLYQP

-55 LVLIPLRDFRSFYS
+55 LVLIPIRDFRSFYS
-69 GSDVFAWNLEGQ
+69 DYDVFAWNLEGQ
-81 AAVALN
+81 MSVALN
-87 PVWSLYVG
+87 PVWSLYAG
-95 GSFGTMSGSNN
+95 ASMGTMSGSNN
-106 TDYYRAS
+106 TDYYRAD
-113 MLNAD
+113 MLSGD
-118 IGLKFNISNMR
+118 IGLKFNIANMR
-129 IKRKSSKLKFIP
+129 INRKRSRLTLVP
-141 LAGLSYNYFESEL
+141 LAGLSYNYFNSEL
-154 FYLSDVTPQHSEK
+154 FYLSDVTPQHSES

-173 NVGAELDFSLTKNLS
+173 NVGAELDFSLTKNIA
-188 VFGSMVRRGF
+188 VYGSMVRRGF
-198 NHDGLDGWDYGGNGD
+198 QHDGLDGWDYGGNGD

-228 TKESEH
+228 TLESEH

-245 NNSKNVTNIAAP
+245 NNSSKVNQYSVLP
-257 QEKDILEFKYRMNN
+257 EEKDILEFKYRMNN
-271 YVVGDKGDYEK
+271 YVVGDKEDYEK

-290 YVVRGLTYNIKNTAE
+290 YVVRGSTYNIKNTAE

-311 SKKPKRR
+311 SKNPKRR
-318 KQPAGLSKNGI
+318 KNPAGLSKNGI
-329 RPDHGIVSWK
+329 RPDDGVVTWK

-348 YYFSDQTDSIGGV
+348 YYYSDMTDSIGGV
-361 IKVLSPAEASKMNK
+361 IKVLGP
-375 KVVNNEGDTTI
+375 NE
-386 NNAQPSSP
+386 
-394 LEPQE
+394 
-399 DFAFDVGKD
+399 
-408 HVRVGDPDEYEDGN
+408 
-422 NEDPVIYVV
+422 
-431 RGGTY
+431 
-436 RLKNDSD
+436 
-443 KNPLRIGKSPGDKT
+443 
-457 NPKGLEKNGI
+457 
-467 TGDDGTVEWKVPLD
+467 
-481 APGEYYYYSG
+481 
-491 DDDEVGS
+491 
-498 VIKVLGPGEPQQA
+498 EPQQA
-511 DNGDLYATIN
+511 DNREVYATIN

-532 REDQVFDFDVTDDH
+532 REEQVFDFDVTDDH

-561 EPIIYVV
+561 EPTIYVV
-568 RGQTYNMKNKAND
+568 RGQTYKMKNKAND

-602 GITEEDGTVEWSI
+602 GITQEDGTVEWSI

-642 GEPQQADNGDLYATI
+642 GEPQQADNRDLYATI
-657 NHILFE
+657 NYILSE

-669 REDQVF
+669 REEQVF

-698 EPIIYVVRG
+698 EPTIYVVRG
-707 QTYNMK
+707 QTYKMK

-738 NGITEEDGTVEW
+738 NGITQEDGTVEW

-776 LGPGESPESNNDE
+776 LGPGEAPESVNDE
-789 ILDDI
+789 I

-809 QAPGDTSVTI
+809 QAPADTSVTI
-819 TTVQSAEPSHVY
+819 TTVQSVESSHVY

-841 VGDRDDYENS
+841 VGDREDYEDG

-858 YVVRGESYTMK
+858 YVVRGESYRMK
-869 NNSEDKP
+869 NNSEDNP
-876 LRFSKSPEKQ
+876 LQFSKSPDKR

-912 PEEYYYYSEGDDDK
+912 PEEYYYYSEEDDDK

-931 KVLGPNDDWKDYIDD
+931 KVLGPNDDWKEYVDD
-946 EISKLQVQFAE
+946 EISKLQAQFAE

-969 QMVAQTGDD
+969 QMVAPAADD
-978 FVFEDQDSTYTI
+978 FIFEDQDSLYTI
-990 GQVGEYEEGIN
+990 GENADYEGDN
-1001 ENPTIYVMRG
+1001 NQNPTIYVMRG
-1011 QTYSFRND
+1011 QTYSFRNN
-1019 SKDHPLRLSRQEA
+1019 SEDHPLRLSRKEA

-1046 KEDESVLW
+1046 KEDESVSW

-1076 IIKVVGQGGGDTYD
+1076 IIKVVGQGEGDTYD

-1097 NKIVSDLQTRMEE
+1097 NQIVDDLQTRMEE
-1110 ELTNMKSAD
+1110 ELTNLKSAD

-1127 QHLVLFYDVDIHIL
+1127 HHLVLFYDVDIHIL

-1153 YKLNKESEGFEFKM
+1153 YALKKESEGFEYKL
-1167 IISGFADERASASYN
+1167 IISGFADVRASAAYN

-1195 FFKQLGLD
+1195 FLKQLGLE

-1220 LDRRVELTVEVTRT
+1220 LDRRVELTIEVTRT
-1234 IGE
+1234 ID